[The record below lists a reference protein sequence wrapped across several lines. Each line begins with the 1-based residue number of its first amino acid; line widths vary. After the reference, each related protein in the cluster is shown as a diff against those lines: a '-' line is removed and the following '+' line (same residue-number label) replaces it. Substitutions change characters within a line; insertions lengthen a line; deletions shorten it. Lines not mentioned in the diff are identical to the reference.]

1 MVVGPAAHAAELA
14 AAAQAPSETRESAP
28 EPNPT
33 PSPAPHSLNLA
44 NEVKKLVD
52 HAVDK
57 SVDHRTASRN
67 AKRLSDGWE
76 KISSAVDAA
85 AEPNDWT
92 VALPN
97 SAEGVRIPK
106 PLQQLLKPDHFQLQ
120 GHEFLREHETT
131 KRLQANVDHHFRKC
145 AHAVLKEVAAW
156 KKFAADEHASLLTG
170 VRGDLE
176 TKLTELYAGT
186 EVPAAAVADRQATA
200 LRKYDADSLAK
211 LDKLETSRKATE
223 KAEAEE
229 KARLDKA
236 ELEARSPMEGKDW
249 AGHLQSSTEKIVSER
264 NDERDAIFVAA
275 VQEWKDAD
283 MQSDLATILSA
294 KRQESDTAAAAA
306 LEAAEQAESS
316 DDKLKRLRAASE
328 ESAAALKAFESS
340 KRSGNGKPGRKSS
353 TPASN
358 NNAQDGPQRDTA
370 GKRRRGKRGGKKSGH

>member
-1 MVVGPAAHAAELA
+1 
-14 AAAQAPSETRESAP
+14 
-28 EPNPT
+28 
-33 PSPAPHSLNLA
+33 
-44 NEVKKLVD
+44 
-52 HAVDK
+52 
-57 SVDHRTASRN
+57 
-67 AKRLSDGWE
+67 
-76 KISSAVDAA
+76 
-85 AEPNDWT
+85 
-92 VALPN
+92 
-97 SAEGVRIPK
+97 
-106 PLQQLLKPDHFQLQ
+106 
-120 GHEFLREHETT
+120 
-131 KRLQANVDHHFRKC
+131 
-145 AHAVLKEVAAW
+145 VLKEVAAW

-186 EVPAAAVADRQATA
+186 EVPAAAVADRKATA
-200 LRKYDADSLAK
+200 LQKYDGDSLAK

-236 ELEARSPMEGKDW
+236 ELEARSPMDGKDL
-249 AGHLQSSTEKIVSER
+249 AGHLQSSTEKIVSEK

-275 VQEWKDAD
+275 VQEWKDAN
-283 MQSDLATILSA
+283 MQSDLSAILSA

-306 LEAAEQAESS
+306 LEAAEKAESS
-316 DDKLKRLRAASE
+316 EDKLKRLRAASE

-353 TPASN
+353 TPASK